1 MSRIFEIA
9 DKYVDE
15 LAALDPSTATA
26 LGIPGHEREMPDY
39 SPDGVA
45 CVAALNQRTLQALQ
59 AETPAGDRERLALE
73 FISERLAVH
82 HDLYQAGE
90 QLRAVRIIASPL
102 QRSRSIFD
110 DMPKT
115 TEEEWSSI
123 AARLALVPRTLAGY
137 RQSLNEGINR
147 GLLASKRQAVE
158 AAKQAATWSGED
170 GQRSF
175 FDGLLEQ
182 LQGNRQS
189 VIGNR
194 EALKA
199 DLERGVNAAKFA
211 YGEMARYL
219 RGSYASRASER
230 EAAGEDRY
238 GLMARVF
245 LGKTIDPKETYEWG
259 WEELHGVEREM
270 QATAQRI
277 KPGASVPEVLELLET
292 DPARSVHGV
301 DAYRGWLQELHDQAL
316 ADLHGTHFDIPEEIR
331 RIEVMI
337 PPPGSAAAAYYTG
350 PSEDFK
356 RPGRTW
362 WPTIGRDRF
371 PKWGEVSTAYHE
383 GVPGHHLQVGGA
395 RCLADKLSRHQRLL
409 GFISGYGEGWALYA
423 ERLMGELGYL
433 QNPDY
438 YMGLLSA
445 QALRCV
451 RVVIDIGMHLELK
464 IPAAEQFHPGETW
477 KHDLAVDFS
486 IARTGRPPAFMAS
499 EVVRYLGWAA
509 QAISYKVGEA
519 SWLKAREDA
528 KAKTSG
534 VFDLKA
540 FHSRAL
546 DLGPMGLGQLER
558 ELA

>member
-39 SPDGVA
+39 SPEGA
-45 CVAALNQRTLQALQ
+45 ARIAALNQRTLVELQ
-59 AETPAGDRERLALE
+59 AETPADGRERVARE
-73 FISERLAVH
+73 FMAERMGVQR
-82 HDLYQAGE
+82 DLYEAGE
-90 QLRAVRIIASPL
+90 QLRALRIIASPL
-102 QRSRSIFD
+102 QRGRSIFD

-115 TEEEWSSI
+115 TEEEWANI
-123 AARLALVPRTLAGY
+123 AARLALVPRVLAGY
-137 RQSLNEGINR
+137 RQTLNTGIER
-147 GLLASKRQAVE
+147 GLVASQRQALE
-158 AAKQAATWSGED
+158 GAKQAETWSAEK
-170 GQRSF
+170 SY
-175 FDGLLEQ
+175 FDGLLGQFE
-182 LQGNRQS
+182 GNGRS
-189 VIGNR
+189 EIGNR
-194 EALKA
+194 GALKA
-199 DLERGVNAAKFA
+199 DLERGANAAKFA

-219 RGSYASRASER
+219 RGVYAAKACER

-238 GLMARVF
+238 ALLARVF

-259 WEELHGVEREM
+259 WQELHQVEKEM
-270 QATAQRI
+270 EETARRI
-277 KPGASVPEVLELLET
+277 KPGATVPEVLELLET
-292 DPARSVHGV
+292 DPARSVQGA
-301 DAYRGWLQELHDQAL
+301 DAYRQWLQELHDQAL
-316 ADLHGTHFDIPEEIR
+316 TDLHGKHFDIPEQIR
-331 RIEVMI
+331 VMEVML

-362 WPTIGRDRF
+362 WPTMGRESF
-371 PKWGEVSTAYHE
+371 PKWGEVTTAYHE
-383 GVPGHHLQVGGA
+383 GVPGHHLQVAGA
-395 RCLADKLSRHQRLL
+395 RCLGDKLSRYQRLL

-464 IPAAEQFHPGETW
+464 IPETERFHPGETW
-477 KHDLAVDFS
+477 NHDLAVEFS
-486 IARTGRPPAFMAS
+486 IERTGRPREFMAS
-499 EVVRYLGWAA
+499 EVVRYLGWGA

-519 SWLKAREDA
+519 SWLKAREGA
-528 KAKTSG
+528 KQKAGGS
-534 VFDLKA
+534 FDLKT
-540 FHSRAL
+540 FHSQAL
-546 DLGPMGLGQLER
+546 DLGPMGLAQLER
-558 ELA
+558 ELGN